1 MENEIINIVSTGIL
15 CFGLG
20 GLAQWFY
27 NRTKIKVLEEG
38 IKDLSKTINKYKAG
52 NSGSTDTNAEPIKKR
67 VR

>member
-1 MENEIINIVSTGIL
+1 MIGITILTGIV

-20 GLAQWFY
+20 GLAQWFISQK
-27 NRTKIKVLEEG
+27 RIKLLEKAVE
-38 IKDLSKTINKYKAG
+38 DLSKTINKYKAG